1 MNVYDD
7 AKRAF
12 ENPLPSGGSL
22 TRAVAVLVRGGSSE
36 GEARSWAGDMARDYG
51 LVVDQDEFNRII
63 ARGLRLAAPPE
74 PEESEPEESEPPPE
88 PIDVRPSNLGGL
100 VVPSVAGLSPDELLR
115 IAANP
120 EATKR
125 RYDKLRKQQA
135 AAAKATEELAAARS
149 EFDARVERTQAELV
163 AKSASL
169 QKEKAELFVA
179 KNKFEETAER
189 ARNIIAEQTRV
200 ANIGRFKQVGPTLI

>member
-63 ARGLRLAAPPE
+63 ARGLRLAAPANQRRANQRRANRRQNRLTCGPATWAG
-74 PEESEPEESEPPPE
+74 SWC
-88 PIDVRPSNLGGL
+88 RPW
-100 VVPSVAGLSPDELLR
+100 
-115 IAANP
+115 
-120 EATKR
+120 
-125 RYDKLRKQQA
+125 
-135 AAAKATEELAAARS
+135 LA
-149 EFDARVERTQAELV
+149 
-163 AKSASL
+163 
-169 QKEKAELFVA
+169 
-179 KNKFEETAER
+179 
-189 ARNIIAEQTRV
+189 
-200 ANIGRFKQVGPTLI
+200 

>member
-1 MNVYDD
+1 M
-7 AKRAF
+7 
-12 ENPLPSGGSL
+12 
-22 TRAVAVLVRGGSSE
+22 
-36 GEARSWAGDMARDYG
+36 
-51 LVVDQDEFNRII
+51 
-63 ARGLRLAAPPE
+63 
-74 PEESEPEESEPPPE
+74 
-88 PIDVRPSNLGGL
+88 
-100 VVPSVAGLSPDELLR
+100 VPSVAGLSPDELLR

-200 ANIGRFKQVGPTLI
+200 ANIGRFKQVGPTLIQEFTPGYPRGDGEEDDPHYPTSHVEAVPDGRGLTRSVNEARRRPGRPRRSAEL